1 MLLSHDVVYGF
12 LNYNQGD
19 ENDKEEQIIQV
30 SGVRNCLEGNTI
42 SNPVNTGVTRMCG
55 DYDIPFYI
63 LSGGQY
69 IAEVA

>member
-1 MLLSHDVVYGF
+1 MAIREFKFIRYTHQQDCR
-12 LNYNQGD
+12 
-19 ENDKEEQIIQV
+19 K
-30 SGVRNCLEGNTI
+30 CLEGNTI

-69 IAEVA
+69 IAEVAQGKIRYSLLGW